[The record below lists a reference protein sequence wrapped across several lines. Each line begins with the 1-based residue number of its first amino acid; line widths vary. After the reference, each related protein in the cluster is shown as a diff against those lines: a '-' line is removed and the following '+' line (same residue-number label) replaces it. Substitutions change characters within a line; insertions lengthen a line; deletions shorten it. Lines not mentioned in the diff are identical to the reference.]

1 MCQRPLSRRG
11 CRKREKERERERGT
25 QNKCGEGKLLR
36 RKKKQSVMG
45 ASVDAK
51 AEGDL
56 RSALRASIR
65 RASVGLEEID
75 KARVV
80 PISRG

>member
-1 MCQRPLSRRG
+1 M
-11 CRKREKERERERGT
+11 
-25 QNKCGEGKLLR
+25 
-36 RKKKQSVMG
+36 V

-80 PISRG
+80 TIKEDN